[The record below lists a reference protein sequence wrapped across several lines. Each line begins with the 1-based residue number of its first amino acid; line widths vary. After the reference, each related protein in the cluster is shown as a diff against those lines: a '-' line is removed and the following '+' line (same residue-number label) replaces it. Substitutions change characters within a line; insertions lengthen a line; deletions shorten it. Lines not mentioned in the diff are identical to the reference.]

1 MRMRLTIGSPNK
13 VFRRCFISLAACEVE
28 MAEVVRWWRWS
39 TSNEDDGFSTR
50 QRVPNVNACALEPTL
65 LVNVTTMSS
74 SGLSPH
80 SLTRYATLHVRTRV
94 LPVYATTTTWRSVSG
109 QGNGL
114 RASIAPPDPGPARI

>member
-13 VFRRCFISLAACEVE
+13 VFRRCFISLAACKVVA
-28 MAEVVRWWRWS
+28 AEVIRRWRQRR
-39 TSNEDDGFSTR
+39 SNAVDGFSTMQHAPKADMGTWDR
-50 QRVPNVNACALEPTL
+50 PTL

-94 LPVYATTTTWRSVSG
+94 LPVYATTTTRH
-109 QGNGL
+109 QL
-114 RASIAPPDPGPARI
+114 QARERPRAADIFT